1 MLCVLCYVLCALRY
15 VKNMKITAKLKH
27 LRMSPRKVRL
37 VVDVVRGMKTDK
49 ALDQLK
55 FINKKATKPIEKLLK
70 SGIANAE
77 HNYELDKNNLYIKEI
92 MVNEGV
98 TLKRWMPRAHGRA
111 TPLRKRSSHIM
122 LTLDEI
128 VKTEKKESKK
138 AELEA
143 PIKLGVK
150 IMDSK
155 KAFPVKTK
163 KQIEKKIVSEKKE
176 EEKEIID
183 PRMQGRR
190 GHSKIEGGS
199 SKGFVSKMFRRKSG

>member
-1 MLCVLCYVLCALRY
+1 ME
-15 VKNMKITAKLKH
+15 ITAKLKH

-37 VVDVVRGMKTDK
+37 VVDVVRGMKTGK
-49 ALDQLK
+49 ALDQLR
-55 FINKKATKPIEKLLK
+55 FINKKATEPIERLLK

-122 LTLDEI
+122 LKLDEI
-128 VKTEKKESKK
+128 VKTEKKENKK
-138 AELEA
+138 VKLEA
-143 PIKLGVK
+143 PIKLGSK

-155 KAFPVKTK
+155 KTFPVETK
-163 KQIEKKIVSEKKE
+163 KQINKKIISEKKE
-176 EEKEIID
+176 KIEEQEKQIID
-183 PRMQGRR
+183 QRMQGRR
-190 GHSKIEGGS
+190 GHGKIEGGY
-199 SKGFVSKMFRRKSG
+199 KGFVSKMFRRKSG